1 MAKKTIKGEDGKEY
15 VMKEKKPFYKRWW
28 FIALAIFI
36 VVGIIGQLGGSGD
49 NESKKTASAPE
60 EKVEEKD
67 FKIGDTIDMENFTI
81 VANSKSKSKEITDES
96 GYLSTEPN
104 EGSSF
109 YIVNI
114 TIKNKS
120 NDPKTL
126 SNNSFILKNG
136 EKSYVSTTD
145 ILSDDS
151 ITFDT
156 LNPDET
162 KTGNIVFTVPDSV
175 VDNSGFNLELS
186 DSWLKGDVSGDLKIN
201 LEGDF
206 Q

>member
-28 FIALAIFI
+28 FIVLAIFI

-67 FKIGDTIDMENFTI
+67 YKIGDTIDMENFTI
-81 VANSKSKSKEITDES
+81 VANSKSKTKEITDES

-175 VDNSGFNLELS
+175 VDNPGFNLELS

>member
-1 MAKKTIKGEDGKEY
+1 MAKKTITGEDGKEY
-15 VMKEKKPFYKRWW
+15 VVKEKKPFYKKWW

-36 VVGIIGQLGGSGD
+36 VVGTIGQLIGGGD
-49 NESKKTASAPE
+49 NEPQKTASAPE

-145 ILSDDS
+145 VLSDDS

-162 KTGNIVFTVPDSV
+162 KTGNIIFTVPDSV
-175 VDNSGFNLELS
+175 VDNPGFNLELS

-201 LEGDF
+201 LEGEF
-206 Q
+206 K

>member
-81 VANSKSKSKEITDES
+81 VANSKSKTKEITDES

-175 VDNSGFNLELS
+175 VDNPGFNLELS

>member
-49 NESKKTASAPE
+49 NESKKTASAPK
-60 EKVEEKD
+60 EKVEEKE

-81 VANSKSKSKEITDES
+81 VANSKSKTKEITDES

-175 VDNSGFNLELS
+175 VDNPGFNLELS

>member
-28 FIALAIFI
+28 FIALALFI
-36 VVGIIGQLGGSGD
+36 VIGIIGQLGGSGD

-136 EKSYVSTTD
+136 EKSYISTTD

-175 VDNSGFNLELS
+175 VDNPGFNLELS

>member
-36 VVGIIGQLGGSGD
+36 VVGTIGKLGGSGD
-49 NESKKTASAPE
+49 NEPQKTASAPE
-60 EKVEEKD
+60 EKVEEKN

-81 VANSKSKSKEITDES
+81 VANSKSKAKEITDES

-175 VDNSGFNLELS
+175 VDNPGFNLELS

>member
-1 MAKKTIKGEDGKEY
+1 MAKKTITGEDGKEY
-15 VMKEKKPFYKRWW
+15 VVKEKKPFYKKWW

-36 VVGIIGQLGGSGD
+36 VVGIIGQLGGS
-49 NESKKTASAPE
+49 EEKEPQKTASAPE
-60 EKVEEKD
+60 EKVEEKE

-81 VANSKSKSKEITDES
+81 VANSKSKTKEITDES

-175 VDNSGFNLELS
+175 VDNPGFNLELS

>member
-126 SNNSFILKNG
+126 PNNSFILKNG

>member
-49 NESKKTASAPE
+49 NEPKKTASAPE

-67 FKIGDTIDMENFTI
+67 YKIGDTIDMENFTI
-81 VANSKSKSKEITDES
+81 VANSKSKTKEITDES

-175 VDNSGFNLELS
+175 VDNPGFNLELS

>member
-67 FKIGDTIDMENFTI
+67 YKIGDTIDMENFTI

-104 EGSSF
+104 KGSSF

-136 EKSYVSTTD
+136 EKSYISTTD

-175 VDNSGFNLELS
+175 VDNPGFNLELS

>member
-175 VDNSGFNLELS
+175 VDNPGFNLELS
-186 DSWLKGDVSGDLKIN
+186 DSWLKGDVSGALKIN

>member
-67 FKIGDTIDMENFTI
+67 YKIGDTIDMENFTI
-81 VANSKSKSKEITDES
+81 VANSKSKTKEITDES

-175 VDNSGFNLELS
+175 VDNPGFNLELS

>member
-49 NESKKTASAPE
+49 NKSKKTASAPE

-136 EKSYVSTTD
+136 EKSYISTTD

-175 VDNSGFNLELS
+175 VDNPGFNLELS

>member
-28 FIALAIFI
+28 FIVLAIFI

-49 NESKKTASAPE
+49 NEPKKTASAPE

-175 VDNSGFNLELS
+175 VDNPGFNLELS

>member
-104 EGSSF
+104 EGGSF

>member
-36 VVGIIGQLGGSGD
+36 VVGIIGQLGGS
-49 NESKKTASAPE
+49 EEKEPQKTASAPE
-60 EKVEEKD
+60 EKVEEKE

-175 VDNSGFNLELS
+175 VDNPGFNLELS

>member
-28 FIALAIFI
+28 FIVLAIFI

-162 KTGNIVFTVPDSV
+162 KTGNIIFTVPDSV
-175 VDNSGFNLELS
+175 VDNPGFNLELS
-186 DSWLKGDVSGDLKIN
+186 DSWLKGDVNGDLKIN

>member
-175 VDNSGFNLELS
+175 VDNPGFNLELS